1 MQKWRLIRN
10 VEKNKDITE
19 KIEWSNLWKN
29 VFQKEGVISCVKY
42 GYKVI
47 LMRIEDCHSEMSG
60 GRAHC

>member
-1 MQKWRLIRN
+1 MGLPSEVGGKAKYMCSW
-10 VEKNKDITE
+10 EPSEED
-19 KIEWSNLWKN
+19 
-29 VFQKEGVISCVKY
+29 FQGGVISCVKY